1 MLDVFKKKSEK
12 KRKIFAYKSLL
23 AEELELNLWAKKRLL
38 SIVTTIEE
46 QEAEHPNAKYKLI
59 KKEAGQ
65 EYIHGYDAGNL
76 IESCPIP
83 IVHDKYYEKLISSIA
98 ELDAN
103 LFHLAQNSYEEVRN
117 MAHVR
122 LGLIKGLCAEE
133 NDEPFPHDI
142 RKSGFLDW
150 AKDELNEAYTAM
162 NSLYKECKGKELT
175 EHRLR

>member
-1 MLDVFKKKSEK
+1 
-12 KRKIFAYKSLL
+12 
-23 AEELELNLWAKKRLL
+23 
-38 SIVTTIEE
+38 
-46 QEAEHPNAKYKLI
+46 
-59 KKEAGQ
+59 
-65 EYIHGYDAGNL
+65 
-76 IESCPIP
+76 
-83 IVHDKYYEKLISSIA
+83 VHDKYYEKLISSIA

-122 LGLIKGLCAEE
+122 LGLIKGLCAQE
-133 NDEPFPHDI
+133 NDELFPHDI